1 MKAEL
6 FLSEKELSVITD
18 TDFLLAKAKIIA
30 KIQKQFGQIR
40 DELKSL
46 VENSGLSFPE
56 EVDTKMGKISKGENY
71 QQLPFVVLDY
81 PKLFTDK
88 SVFSFR
94 TMFWWGNFFSFTL
107 HLGGRALENYR
118 HNLIDNIDSL
128 KNTGTYICTNST
140 PWEYH
145 YKKDNYVLIDKM
157 ENDSLHEILENK
169 DFIKLSRKIG
179 LTEFKG
185 VVEFCKESFSS
196 FLAVLAP

>member
-1 MKAEL
+1 
-6 FLSEKELSVITD
+6 
-18 TDFLLAKAKIIA
+18 
-30 KIQKQFGQIR
+30 
-40 DELKSL
+40 
-46 VENSGLSFPE
+46 
-56 EVDTKMGKISKGENY
+56 MGKISKGENY

-94 TMFWWGNFFSFTL
+94 TMFWWGNFFSITL

-118 HNLIDNIDSL
+118 HNLIKNIDSL
-128 KNTGTYICTNST
+128 KNTGIYICTNST

-145 YKKDNYVLIDKM
+145 YKKDNYVLIDEM
-157 ENDSLHEILENK
+157 ENASLHEILENK

-185 VVEFCKESFSS
+185 VVEFCRESFSS
-196 FLAVLAP
+196 FLTVLAP